1 MLDMRIGPQAIADG
15 NLTFLRGDK
24 TGAQV
29 VTDAHGRYTEAVLR
43 GNCFITAV
51 KSATVTVTTDISP
64 LPATTGRSLLGV
76 FNPATSGK
84 NLVVLK
90 IGIATVSGTPGGP
103 FYLDYIAAPS
113 GIVAGIG
120 GVPTNLLTLL
130 AAGSVTRTLNAQ
142 VVAQTVV
149 AVMLRPLGGL
159 AAVAA
164 GAGVYSID
172 EDVGGLIVV
181 PPGAA
186 LVVSAHAVG
195 TTHVISGYMA
205 WEEIAII

>member
-1 MLDMRIGPQAIADG
+1 
-15 NLTFLRGDK
+15 
-24 TGAQV
+24 
-29 VTDAHGRYTEAVLR
+29 
-43 GNCFITAV
+43 
-51 KSATVTVTTDISP
+51 
-64 LPATTGRSLLGV
+64 
-76 FNPATSGK
+76 
-84 NLVVLK
+84 
-90 IGIATVSGTPGGP
+90 
-103 FYLDYIAAPS
+103 
-113 GIVAGIG
+113 
-120 GVPTNLLTLL
+120 VPTNLLTLL
-130 AAGSVTRTLNAQ
+130 AAGSSSRTLNAQ

-205 WEEIAII
+205 WEEIAIV